1 MTTRKEHALRA
12 LDSLAMQVLLFVLLL
27 AAQEP
32 ESYERGKIVERI
44 ATMSDPS
51 ITYAYYLP
59 SNYDASKRWPLLY
72 VFDPGK
78 RGPLGAEIF
87 REAAETYG
95 WIIVSSNDTDS
106 SADWRPNSR
115 AINAMWPDAQRR
127 FSIDKNRIYATGMSG
142 GAIMAWSLAKVTK
155 GVVGVIGCSGRLAD
169 DHDTDNVTFDWFGT
183 AGLGDFNY
191 NETRLI
197 ESKLAAAH
205 NTYRVEIFDGGH
217 RWPPTPMLT
226 EAVEWM
232 ELQAMRRGIRARDDA
247 FIAKMLERDLA
258 AAAKLD
264 DLNAMRRYDAIVRTF
279 EGLTDASAAKK
290 KADELRSSDS
300 VKRALRD
307 EKRGDEFE
315 LSAKHRMIRAI
326 QDFIGNDLELGP
338 ELTRAL
344 DLTHLVKQAAGKDYA
359 AAVAQRI
366 LALTRFQLR
375 TLADD
380 LEQHGRA
387 QRAETVRAILQ
398 QAQL

>member
-1 MTTRKEHALRA
+1 
-12 LDSLAMQVLLFVLLL
+12 MQILLFLLLL
-27 AAQEP
+27 AAPEP
-32 ESYERGKIVERI
+32 DAYERGKIVERI
-44 ATMSDPS
+44 ATMTDPE
-51 ITYAYYLP
+51 ITYSYYLP
-59 SNYDASKRWPLLY
+59 SNYDASKRYPLLY
-72 VFDPGK
+72 VFDPVK

-127 FSIDKNRIYATGMSG
+127 FSVDKKRIYATGMSG

-169 DHDTDNVTFDWFGT
+169 DHDTDNVTFDWYGT
-183 AGLGDFNY
+183 AGLSDFNH

-197 ESKLAAAH
+197 ESKLADAH
-205 NTYRVEIFDGGH
+205 AMYRVEIFEGGH
-217 RWPPTPMLT
+217 SWPPPAMLRD
-226 EAVEWM
+226 AVEWM

-264 DLNAMRRYDAIVRTF
+264 DLSAMRRYDAIVRTF
-279 EGLTDASAAKK
+279 DGLADTSSAKK
-290 KADELRSSDS
+290 KADELRGSES

-307 EKRGDEFE
+307 EKRNDEFE
-315 LSAKHRMIRAI
+315 KSAKQRMVRAM
-326 QDFIGNDLELGP
+326 QDFIGNDMELGP
-338 ELTRAL
+338 ELARSL
-344 DLTHLVKQAAGKDYA
+344 DLPHLRKQAAGSDYA
-359 AAVAQRI
+359 AAVAQRVLSLI
-366 LALTRFQLR
+366 RFQLR

-380 LEQHGRA
+380 LEGHGRA
-387 QRAETVRAILQ
+387 SRAETVRQILQ
-398 QAQL
+398 QAKL